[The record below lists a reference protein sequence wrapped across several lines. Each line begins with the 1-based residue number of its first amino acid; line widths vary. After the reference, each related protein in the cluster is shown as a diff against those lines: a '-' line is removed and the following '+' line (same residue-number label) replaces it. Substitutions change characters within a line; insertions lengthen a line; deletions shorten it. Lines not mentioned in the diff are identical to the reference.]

1 MRQQVPTWVA
11 VVVIVAVIVI
21 IAAIYIASG
30 RRGGG
35 GPVQPVGNVPE
46 AGQVKEGQPYGKAI
60 PPGAPPFKK
69 LRP

>member
-11 VVVIVAVIVI
+11 AVVIVVVIVIIV
-21 IAAIYIASG
+21 AIYFVSG
-30 RRGGG
+30 QRGGG
-35 GPVQPVGNVPE
+35 GPVQPAGTVPE

-69 LRP
+69 MRP

>member
-11 VVVIVAVIVI
+11 AVVIVVVIVI
-21 IAAIYIASG
+21 IAAIYFAAGI
-30 RRGGG
+30 RRGG
-35 GPVQPVGNVPE
+35 GPVQPAGTVPE
-46 AGQVKEGQPYGKAI
+46 GPVKGGQPYGKVI